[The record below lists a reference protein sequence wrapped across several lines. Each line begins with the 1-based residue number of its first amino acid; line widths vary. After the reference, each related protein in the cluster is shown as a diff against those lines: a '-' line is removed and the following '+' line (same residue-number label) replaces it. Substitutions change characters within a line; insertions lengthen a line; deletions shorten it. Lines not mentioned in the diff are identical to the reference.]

1 VYGSDEVFQKGCR
14 ALIFLRPEKID
25 TIPEHLFEL
34 YDIRMIEEIDK
45 IEKKTRVEWSDI
57 TKHLFYSRILACTHF
72 GKIEF
77 TFDYLDDLLK
87 YMTDF
92 QIEAAGKEKYSIE
105 ELEAKRVSARN
116 AFFGKFFQQFTEA
129 GFVVESEEFIY
140 SLMEHDDEGNE
151 VGILDQIVDPFV
163 IALLLEIYFFEQAHI
178 RSKKMPQ
185 LYEYVAEIFETACN
199 QTILAKMYDQKAQ
212 SMREYFKNAK
222 KSKFVDV
229 AIQNSPTLLQ

>member
-1 VYGSDEVFQKGCR
+1 
-14 ALIFLRPEKID
+14 LRPEKID

-72 GKIEF
+72 DEIEF

-87 YMTDF
+87 YATDF
-92 QIEAAGKEKYSIE
+92 QIEAVGKEKYSIE

-140 SLMEHDDEGNE
+140 SLMEYDDEGNE
-151 VGILDQIVDPFV
+151 VGILDQIIDPFV
-163 IALLLEIYFFEQAHI
+163 IALLLEIHFFEQAHI

-185 LYEYVAEIFETACN
+185 LYEHVAEIFETVCN
-199 QTILAKMYDQKAQ
+199 HPILAKIYDQKAQ